1 MQSGFGIC
9 KRYSHKIGNVT
20 NHYVFSCSKF
30 KKKIVSNN
38 NRIPIR
44 RKCGIGTGCPTCI
57 KVKPYNTDG
66 RWVVIEVNGQHN
78 HILQP
83 EFSFLIFDFRYIP
96 VRYQQMLDFHDDSGM
111 AIAGNIKLVI
121 KIAGGYLRCPFTKKD
136 ARNHL
141 EKYRRMKLQAFEGDD
156 ASLIFQYF
164 QNKAKVDRDFFYAHD
179 YTNEGR
185 LWSIFWSDGRSR
197 ASYKYFHDVIVMDET
212 YLTNK

>member
-1 MQSGFGIC
+1 
-9 KRYSHKIGNVT
+9 
-20 NHYVFSCSKF
+20 
-30 KKKIVSNN
+30 VSNN
-38 NRIPIR
+38 GHIPLR
-44 RKCGIGTGCPTCI
+44 RRGFVGTGCPACI
-57 KVKPYNTDG
+57 KLRPSNTRDG
-66 RWVVIEVNGQHN
+66 WVVIEVNVEHN

-83 EFSFLIFDFRYIP
+83 DSSFLISGFRYIP

-111 AIAGNIKLVI
+111 AIAANIKLVI

-136 ARNHL
+136 ARNYL

-164 QNKAKVDRDFFYAHD
+164 QNKAKVDKDFFYAHD

-197 ASYKYFHDVIVMDET
+197 ASYKYFHDVIVMDAT